1 MSVIRTF
8 TVTVANPGAGNRYYI
23 DGVLQETVNLA
34 EGYTYVFNYPS
45 AHPFRFS
52 TTSDGTHNSGS
63 EYTTGVTVNS
73 STQVQITVA
82 ASAPTLYYYCSI
94 HSGMGGQANT
104 VDSDT
109 WGVLQWGQNSW
120 SEQDIIEVS
129 LTGLSSTTTLGSLDS
144 AGSEEGW
151 GSDAY
156 GVENW
161 GESGNAVLLTGLQL
175 TTSVGEL
182 SAYGE
187 QGWGRDAY
195 GLESW
200 GESSDPVAN
209 LTGFS
214 LTSTLG
220 EFPYAQS
227 TDGWGRD
234 LWNQNSWGQDGL
246 TVPLTGLTA
255 TTTVGTFPYAQATD
269 GWGRDS
275 WNQNAWGQDGIT
287 VSLAGLGLTATSSL
301 PSVGWGNQVFGSDNE
316 GWGGTYQ
323 LPVADVMG
331 LTGLSADADLGTL
344 TTTQLSVVA
353 LTALP
358 TLQSTE
364 GLVETDDH
372 SVGLTGLEAETA
384 LGTLTT
390 TQATIAALTGLD
402 LDADLGTISIS
413 SNPVTA
419 LPALSA
425 QTALGN
431 VSVDSV
437 VMGLTGLE
445 AETTLGSLISVQATV
460 ANLNGLGLTA
470 TTTLNDA
477 INLQYFNRKVPKDS
491 TGYSRKVPK
500 DSTGYTRKVAN

>member
-34 EGYTYVFNYPS
+34 EGYTYKFDVS
-45 AHPFRFS
+45 DSSVSGHPFKFS
-52 TTSDGTHNSGS
+52 TTSNGTHSGGS
-63 EYTTGVTVNS
+63 EYTTGVTTSGSAGDNGAY
-73 STQVQITVA
+73 VQIVVA
-82 ASAPTLYYYCSI
+82 ASAPQLYYYCQY
-94 HSGMGGQANT
+94 HSAMGGQANT

-120 SEQDIIEVS
+120 SEQDIVEVS
-129 LTGLSSTTTLGSLDS
+129 LTGLSATTTLG
-144 AGSEEGW
+144 
-151 GSDAY
+151 
-156 GVENW
+156 
-161 GESGNAVLLTGLQL
+161 
-175 TTSVGEL
+175 EL
-182 SAYGE
+182 
-187 QGWGRDAY
+187 
-195 GLESW
+195 
-200 GESSDPVAN
+200 
-209 LTGFS
+209 
-214 LTSTLG
+214 
-220 EFPYAQS
+220 PYAAAD
-227 TDGWGRD
+227 DGWGRD
-234 LWNQNSWGQDGL
+234 GWNVGNWGDNTT

-255 TTTVGTFPYAQATD
+255 TTTVGTFPYAAADD

-287 VSLAGLGLTATSSL
+287 VSLAGLGLTATASL

-316 GWGGTYQ
+316 GWGGIYQ
-323 LPVADVMG
+323 LPVANVMG
-331 LTGLSADADLGTL
+331 LTGLSIDADVGTL

-353 LTALP
+353 LTGLS
-358 TLQSTE
+358 LQSTE

-390 TQATIAALTGLD
+390 TQLTIAALTGLEVET
-402 LDADLGTISIS
+402 DLGTITIS
-413 SNPVTA
+413 SNPVIA

-425 QTALGN
+425 QTALGG

-437 VMGLTGLE
+437 VIGLTGLE
-445 AETTLGSLISVQATV
+445 AESDLGSLISVQATV

>member
-1 MSVIRTF
+1 MSLIRTF

-23 DGVLQETVNLA
+23 DGVLQETVTLA
-34 EGYTYVFNYPS
+34 EGYTYRFDVS
-45 AHPFRFS
+45 DSSMGSHPFKFS
-52 TTSDGTHNSGS
+52 TTSNGTHNGGS
-63 EYTTGVTVNS
+63 EYTTGVTTSGTTGQANAY
-73 STQVQITVA
+73 VQIVVA
-82 ASAPTLYYYCSI
+82 ASAPQLYYYCQY

-104 VDSDT
+104 VDSDSWNVLT
-109 WGVLQWGQNSW
+109 WGINEYGN
-120 SEQDIIEVS
+120 QDTVTTSI
-129 LTGLSSTTTLGSLDS
+129 TGLSATSTIGSLDS

-156 GVENW
+156 GVEDW
-161 GESGNAVLLTGLQL
+161 GESGSTVLITGLQA
-175 TTSVGEL
+175 TVSVGEL
-182 SAYGE
+182 SAFGE

-195 GLESW
+195 GLEPW
-200 GESSDPVAN
+200 GESADPVVN

-227 TDGWGRD
+227 T
-234 LWNQNSWGQDGL
+234 
-246 TVPLTGLTA
+246 A
-255 TTTVGTFPYAQATD
+255 

-316 GWGGTYQ
+316 GWGGIYQ

-402 LDADLGTISIS
+402 LDADLGVITIS
-413 SNPVTA
+413 SNPVIE

-425 QTALGN
+425 QTALGG

-437 VMGLTGLE
+437 VIGLTGLE
-445 AETTLGSLISVQATV
+445 AETDLGALVSVQATV

>member
-23 DGVLQETVNLA
+23 NGNLQETVNLA
-34 EGYTYVFNYPS
+34 EGYTYKFDQS
-45 AHPFRFS
+45 AGSNSGHPFKFS
-52 TTSDGTHNSGS
+52 TTSNGTHGGGS
-63 EYTTGVTVNS
+63 EYTTGVTYNGTPGNAGAY
-73 STQVQITVA
+73 TQIVVA
-82 ASAPTLYYYCSI
+82 ASAPQLYYYCQY

-161 GESGNAVLLTGLQL
+161 GESGNAVLLTGLQA
-175 TTSVGEL
+175 TVSVGEL

-195 GLESW
+195 GLEPW
-200 GESSDPVAN
+200 GESADPVAT

-227 TDGWGRD
+227 T
-234 LWNQNSWGQDGL
+234 
-246 TVPLTGLTA
+246 A
-255 TTTVGTFPYAQATD
+255 

-275 WNQNAWGQDGIT
+275 WNQNAWGEDGIN
-287 VSLAGLGLTATSSL
+287 VSLAGLGLTATASL

-316 GWGGTYQ
+316 GWGGIYQ
-323 LPVADVMG
+323 LPVANVMG
-331 LTGLSADADLGTL
+331 LTGLSIDADLGTVTTKSDVSLSL
-344 TTTQLSVVA
+344 TGIG
-353 LTALP
+353 
-358 TLQSTE
+358 LQSTV

-372 SVGLTGLEAETA
+372 SVGLTGLSAQTA
-384 LGTLTT
+384 LGTATT
-390 TQATIAALTGLD
+390 TPETITALTGLD
-402 LDADLGTISIS
+402 LDADLGAITIS
-413 SNPVTA
+413 SNPVIA

-445 AETTLGSLISVQATV
+445 AESDLGSLISVQVTV

>member
-34 EGYTYVFNYPS
+34 EGYTYKFDVS
-45 AHPFRFS
+45 DSSVSGHPFKFS
-52 TTSDGTHNSGS
+52 TTSNGTHGGGS
-63 EYTTGVTVNS
+63 EYTTGVTTSGSAGNNGAY
-73 STQVQITVA
+73 VQIVVA
-82 ASAPTLYYYCSI
+82 ASAPQLYYYCQY

-104 VDSDT
+104 VDSDS
-109 WGVLQWGQNSW
+109 WNVLQWGQNTYGT
-120 SEQDIIEVS
+120 QDVVS
-129 LTGLSSTTTLGSLDS
+129 TLLTGLSTTTTIGSLDS

-156 GVENW
+156 GVEDW
-161 GESGNAVLLTGLQL
+161 GESGSTVLVTGLQA
-175 TTSVGEL
+175 TVSVGEL
-182 SAYGE
+182 SAFGE

-195 GLESW
+195 GLEPW
-200 GESSDPVAN
+200 GESADPVVN

-227 TDGWGRD
+227 T
-234 LWNQNSWGQDGL
+234 
-246 TVPLTGLTA
+246 A
-255 TTTVGTFPYAQATD
+255 

-275 WNQNAWGQDGIT
+275 WNQNAWGEDGIN
-287 VSLAGLGLTATSSL
+287 VSLAGLGLTATASL

-316 GWGGTYQ
+316 GWGGIYQ
-323 LPVADVMG
+323 LPVANVMG
-331 LTGLSADADLGTL
+331 LTGLSIDADLGTVTTKSDVSLSL
-344 TTTQLSVVA
+344 TGIG
-353 LTALP
+353 
-358 TLQSTE
+358 LQSTV

-372 SVGLTGLEAETA
+372 SVGLTGLSAQTA
-384 LGTLTT
+384 LGTATT
-390 TQATIAALTGLD
+390 TPVTIASLTGLD
-402 LDADLGTISIS
+402 LDADLGAITIS
-413 SNPVTA
+413 SNPVIE

-437 VMGLTGLE
+437 VIGLTGLE
-445 AETTLGSLISVQATV
+445 AESDLGSLISVQATV

-477 INLQYFNRKVPKDS
+477 INLQYFNRLVPKDS

-500 DSTGYTRKVAN
+500 NSTGYTRKVAN

>member
-8 TVTVANPGAGNRYYI
+8 TVTVSNPGSGNRYYI

-104 VDSDT
+104 VDSDS
-109 WGVLQWGQNSW
+109 WNVLQWGQNTYGT
-120 SEQDIIEVS
+120 QDVVPLL
-129 LTGLSSTTTLGSLDS
+129 LTGLSATSTVGSLDS

-156 GVENW
+156 GVEDW
-161 GESGNAVLLTGLQL
+161 GESGITVLVTGLQA
-175 TTSVGEL
+175 TVSVGEL
-182 SAYGE
+182 TSYGE
-187 QGWGRDAY
+187 QGWGRDDW
-195 GLESW
+195 GTEPW
-200 GESSDPVAN
+200 GESFDPVIA
-209 LTGFS
+209 LPGFS

-220 EFPYAQS
+220 DLIEAGS
-227 TDGWGRD
+227 EEGWGSG
-234 LWNQNSWGQDGL
+234 LWGEENWGQNVTTAL
-246 TVPLTGLTA
+246 LSGLTA
-255 TTTVGTFPYAQATD
+255 TTTLGEFVYAQATD
-269 GWGRDS
+269 GWGRD
-275 WNQNAWGQDGIT
+275 AWGDNDWGENEIT
-287 VSLAGLGLTATSSL
+287 VSLTGFSLTASQ
-301 PSVGWGNQVFGSDNE
+301 PSVGWGDQVFGSDNE
-316 GWGGTYQ
+316 GWGGIYQ

-331 LTGLSADADLGTL
+331 LTGLSAQTALGTATAKSDLSL
-344 TTTQLSVVA
+344 T
-353 LTALP
+353 LTGIG
-358 TLQSTE
+358 LQSSL

-372 SVGLTGLEAETA
+372 SVGLTGLSAQTA
-384 LGTLTT
+384 LGTATT

-402 LDADLGTISIS
+402 LDADLGDITIS
-413 SNPVTA
+413 SNPIQLLTG
-419 LPALSA
+419 LSA

-437 VMGLTGLE
+437 AVGLTGLS
-445 AETTLGSLISVQATV
+445 AQTALGALTTTQLSIVS
-460 ANLNGLGLTA
+460 LNGLGLTA

-477 INLQYFNRKVPKDS
+477 GIRLRYYETLTPKDS
-491 TGYSRKVPK
+491 SGYTTKTPK
-500 DSTGYTRKVAN
+500 NTTGYTIKQAL

>member
-23 DGVLQETVNLA
+23 DGNLQETVNLA
-34 EGYTYVFNYPS
+34 EGYTYRFDQSDNTNGG
-45 AHPFRFS
+45 HPFKFS
-52 TTSDGTHNSGS
+52 TTSNGTHGGGS
-63 EYTTGVTVNS
+63 EYTTGVTYNGTPGNAGAY
-73 STQVQITVA
+73 TQIVVA
-82 ASAPTLYYYCSI
+82 ASAPQLYYYCQY

-161 GESGNAVLLTGLQL
+161 GESGNAVLLTGLQA
-175 TTSVGEL
+175 TVSVGEL

-195 GLESW
+195 GLEPW
-200 GESSDPVAN
+200 GESADPVAT

-227 TDGWGRD
+227 T
-234 LWNQNSWGQDGL
+234 
-246 TVPLTGLTA
+246 A
-255 TTTVGTFPYAQATD
+255 

-275 WNQNAWGQDGIT
+275 WNQNAWGEDGIN
-287 VSLAGLGLTATSSL
+287 VSLAGLGLTATASL

-316 GWGGTYQ
+316 GWGGIYQ
-323 LPVADVMG
+323 LPVANVMG
-331 LTGLSADADLGTL
+331 LTGLSIDADLGTVTTKSDVSLSL
-344 TTTQLSVVA
+344 TGIG
-353 LTALP
+353 
-358 TLQSTE
+358 LQSTV

-372 SVGLTGLEAETA
+372 SVGLTGLSAQTA
-384 LGTLTT
+384 LGTATSVPV
-390 TQATIAALTGLD
+390 TIASLTGLD
-402 LDADLGTISIS
+402 LDADLGAITIS
-413 SNPVTA
+413 SNPVIA

-425 QTALGN
+425 QTALGG

-437 VMGLTGLE
+437 VIGLTGLE
-445 AETTLGSLISVQATV
+445 AESDLGSLISVQATV